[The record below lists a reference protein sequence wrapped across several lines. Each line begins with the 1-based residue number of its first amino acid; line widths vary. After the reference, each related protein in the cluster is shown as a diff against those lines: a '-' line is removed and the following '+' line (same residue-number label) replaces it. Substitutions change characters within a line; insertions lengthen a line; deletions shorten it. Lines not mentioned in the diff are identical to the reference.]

1 MPDLTAPQIPAAVV
15 ESIAEFEEFTIDKNS
30 VIGLRLDVPVSSR
43 TARVE
48 DRVSATVSRDVRVQG
63 RVAIAEGARLEGTV
77 VLVERG
83 GKFRTAPRLG
93 LRFDTLI
100 LTDGTRL
107 SVKTETIHREGASP
121 AADATAKVGAGAV
134 VGGILGAVFGG
145 KKGAA
150 IGTAAGGAAGAATVM
165 NDDGEDVTLRAGAS
179 LTVKLVDDLTVQVRR

>member
-1 MPDLTAPQIPAAVV
+1 TPAPQAVEPAAPPASTPPAPTPPAAAATPPRYVPDLTTPQIPAWVV
-15 ESIAEFEEFTIDKNS
+15 EPIAQFDELTIDKNS

-48 DRVSATVSRDVRVQG
+48 DRVSATISRDVRVQG

-100 LTDGTRL
+100 LTDSTR
-107 SVKTETIHREGASP
+107 
-121 AADATAKVGAGAV
+121 
-134 VGGILGAVFGG
+134 
-145 KKGAA
+145 
-150 IGTAAGGAAGAATVM
+150 M
-165 NDDGEDVTLRAGAS
+165 
-179 LTVKLVDDLTVQVRR
+179 